1 MAGINTKIFKDHSTS
16 AALTTKADVTGI
28 SVCDIMKQGQW
39 SNKSRFQKF
48 YKKEI
53 IDYSETFRVSI
64 LGQVL

>member
-1 MAGINTKIFKDHSTS
+1 MQTVGIDTKIFKGYSTS
-16 AALTTKADVTGI
+16 AASTTKADVTGI

-64 LGQVL
+64 VS

>member
-28 SVCDIMKQGQW
+28 SVCDIMKQGEW

-48 YKKEI
+48 YKKEV
-53 IDYSETFRVSI
+53 IDCSETF
-64 LGQVL
+64 